1 MNADRQGAGPS
12 RCTSPLMLR
21 FAFSDDRHASNRH
34 QSHSNTLF
42 LYEGKW
48 NSWVFA
54 RHTESPTAMISKLAF
69 NLPTQD
75 FRPILTDERTLHL
88 RVWQKAQ
95 ATRTG
100 SLLFI
105 LVGACGLPG
114 TPELPPEEGAEDGDA
129 RIASSSLRS
138 QPPVAL
144 RCGRGLRM
152 WSS

>member
-21 FAFSDDRHASNRH
+21 FAFSDDRPASNRH

-54 RHTESPTAMISKLAF
+54 RHTASPTAMISKLAF

-75 FRPILTDERTLHL
+75 FRFLTDERTLHL
-88 RVWQKAQ
+88 RVWQKVQ

-100 SLLFI
+100 GLLFS
-105 LVGACGLPG
+105 LVGACRLPG

-129 RIASSSLRS
+129 RIGSSWLRS